1 MQCTCHLVLQFS
13 PIYPC
18 MVLPAQKNKNS
29 NAWVGDISQHT
40 NQSLV
45 PNHFHISSEQV
56 NFMPGICIYGMQEKG
71 TTLLKIGSLQ
81 SFHYLRVNALLW
93 AMQTASLCSC
103 NLAMPAPANGK
114 LSQQTSGFHKIKAV
128 LGGGLGELQEFSG
141 LSRHDSDNTLSIKA
155 LHFVLSINTNEWK
168 DQWQCSA

>member
-1 MQCTCHLVLQFS
+1 MQCTCHLVLQFG

-103 NLAMPAPANGK
+103 NLAM
-114 LSQQTSGFHKIKAV
+114 L
-128 LGGGLGELQEFSG
+128 LQMESLVSKPQVFTKSKQSWEEVWENCRSSLVYPG
-141 LSRHDSDNTLSIKA
+141 MIRIIHCL
-155 LHFVLSINTNEWK
+155 
-168 DQWQCSA
+168 